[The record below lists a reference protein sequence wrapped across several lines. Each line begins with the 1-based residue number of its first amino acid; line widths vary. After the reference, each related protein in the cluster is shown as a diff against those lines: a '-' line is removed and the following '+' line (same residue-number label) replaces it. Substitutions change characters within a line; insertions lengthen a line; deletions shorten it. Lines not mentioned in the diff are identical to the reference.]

1 MRKPKKMKVQLELFP
16 SPSVQSLP
24 RQIDPK
30 VVRLLARLL
39 FRHAEQKTAVVRLPE
54 TSHE

>member
-1 MRKPKKMKVQLELFP
+1 MRKPKKMTVQLELFP
-16 SPSVQSLP
+16 SPGIQSLP

-30 VVRLLARLL
+30 VIRLLARLL
-39 FRHAEQKTAVVRLPE
+39 SRHAEQKRGVVSLAE